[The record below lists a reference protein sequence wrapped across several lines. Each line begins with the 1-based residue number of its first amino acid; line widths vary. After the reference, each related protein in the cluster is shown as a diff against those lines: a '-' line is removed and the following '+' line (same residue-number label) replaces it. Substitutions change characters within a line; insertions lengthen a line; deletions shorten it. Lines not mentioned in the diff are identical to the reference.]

1 MSKEGISGV
10 FKNITGVI
18 VEPRAALQRVSDN
31 PKILKYLIPIT
42 LVQLI
47 ISIIELPKI
56 VSFTILQ
63 AQGGANFSES
73 LIPFLRKTVTASV
86 IITSI
91 FSPIVMAVIITALI
105 KLVTIFVEEN
115 ASFKQLLSANVLAYI
130 PMLIG
135 GIVAAI
141 VMMFTEPQN
150 IKNVTT
156 SFAMFLSSS
165 VSETSTI
172 YKLLSCLDIFVIWS
186 LALVSIATSVVY
198 KMNIKK
204 SSAIVFGLYVI
215 RIAIGVLV

>member
-1 MSKEGISGV
+1 MSKEGIGEV

-18 VEPRAALQRVSDN
+18 VEPRSALQRVSDN

-42 LVQLI
+42 LVQII

-56 VSFTILQ
+56 IQFTILQ
-63 AQGGANFSES
+63 SQGGPNFSES
-73 LIPFLRKTVTASV
+73 IIPILRTTVTASV

-91 FSPIVMAVIITALI
+91 FLPIVIAVIITALI

>member
-1 MSKEGISGV
+1 MSKEDISGV
-10 FKNITGVI
+10 FKNIIGVI
-18 VEPRAALQRVSDN
+18 VEPKAALQRVSDN

-47 ISIIELPKI
+47 ISIIELPK
-56 VSFTILQ
+56 VVGFAMLNFQQ
-63 AQGGANFSES
+63 APNFSEN
-73 LIPFLRKTVTASV
+73 LVPIVRKTTIATI
-86 IITSI
+86 IITSML
-91 FSPIVMAVIITALI
+91 SPIVIAVIITALI
-105 KLVTIFVEEN
+105 KLVTMFVEEEGN
-115 ASFKQLLSANVLAYI
+115 FKQLLAVNILAYI
-130 PMLIG
+130 PMIIG
-135 GIVAAI
+135 GIVGAVVI
-141 VMMFTEPQN
+141 MFTEPQN

-156 SFAMFLSSS
+156 SCAMFLSSS

-186 LALVSIATSVVY
+186 AALVSIATSVVY